1 MVYLEIADV
10 MQQQSLCCNVAL
22 RHLLRYHLHQEPIP
36 STGPGCE
43 QDASLHLVHWVPCN
57 LNVIAVWAYNAEF
70 NTTRREMKN
79 GMVSPMGPWFKC
91 VPFC

>member
-1 MVYLEIADV
+1 MLLSDIFFGIIYIKSRDRAQDQVTNK
-10 MQQQSLCCNVAL
+10 MFLC
-22 RHLLRYHLHQEPIP
+22 IWFI
-36 STGPGCE
+36 G
-43 QDASLHLVHWVPCN
+43 VPCN
-57 LNVIAVWAYNAEF
+57 LAVIAVWAYNAEF